1 MKLAKILLIEDD
13 KTLCALVSDWLIGQ
27 RHSVESVHDGRKA
40 DDLLKLG
47 GFDLIVLDWDLP
59 FKSGLELLK
68 DFRERGGQTPVIM
81 LTAKDGLSDKER
93 GLDVGADDYVTKPFA
108 VKELAARIRAIL
120 RRPPEILSEVLIRGD
135 IKLDPNKHELTKAG
149 VELRLQPKDF
159 ALLEFFMRNP
169 NRIFSSDVLLAR
181 VWESESEATADALRT
196 SIKRIRRTI
205 DDTNEDGSTSIIR
218 TIPRVGYTLRT
229 DD

>member
-1 MKLAKILLIEDD
+1 LAKILLIEDD

-27 RHSVESVHDGRKA
+27 MHSVESVHDGRKA

-59 FKSGLELLK
+59 YKSGLELLR

-81 LTAKDGLSDKER
+81 LTAKDALSDKER

-120 RRPPEILSEVLIRGD
+120 RRPPELLSEVLIRGD

-159 ALLEFFMRNP
+159 ALLEFLMRNP
-169 NRIFSSDVLLAR
+169 NRIFSTDVLLAR
-181 VWESESEATADALRT
+181 VWASESEATADALRT

-205 DDTNEDGSTSIIR
+205 DDTSEDGSTSIIR
-218 TIPRVGYTLRT
+218 TIPRVGYTLRS